1 MELDELI
8 KELDKKLI
16 VTSKEIKDGIMY
28 IYCETAKQNTKCKYC
43 GSESENVH
51 STYTR
56 VISDLPIQNYKVKL
70 VINVNVNSFCSFLAK
85 KYVGFWQRFIRG
97 GIFPL
102 FIVFLYLKMLLLNYQ
117 QMLLR

>member
-1 MELDELI
+1 MSFGKMVELLQR
-8 KELDKKLI
+8 
-16 VTSKEIKDGIMY
+16 KDNG
-28 IYCETAKQNTKCKYC
+28 
-43 GSESENVH
+43 
-51 STYTR
+51 
-56 VISDLPIQNYKVKL
+56 
-70 VINVNVNSFCSFLAK
+70 VNVNSFCSFLAK

>member
-1 MELDELI
+1 MISYWGQFRIGYGSFRE
-8 KELDKKLI
+8 
-16 VTSKEIKDGIMY
+16 
-28 IYCETAKQNTKCKYC
+28 KCPIGT
-43 GSESENVH
+43 GSFW
-51 STYTR
+51 
-56 VISDLPIQNYKVKL
+56 D
-70 VINVNVNSFCSFLAK
+70 VNVNSFCSFLAK